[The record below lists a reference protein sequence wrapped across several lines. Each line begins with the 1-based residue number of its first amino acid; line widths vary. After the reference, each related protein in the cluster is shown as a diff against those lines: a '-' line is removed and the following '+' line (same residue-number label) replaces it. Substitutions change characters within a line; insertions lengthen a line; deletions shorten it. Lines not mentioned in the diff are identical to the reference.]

1 MKNDTKKVLIR
12 ATSLFVGSLAVYVSC
27 ELIKEYNK
35 TLKENDRLREYIAT
49 KLIKNN
55 QDCNIVLSNGKR
67 FTNNRI
73 VEKSVVPQIIKTY
86 EENEQEITEFDNG
99 WKMIRYKGGA

>member
-1 MKNDTKKVLIR
+1 MKNSTKKVLIR
-12 ATSLFVGSLAVYVSC
+12 ATSLFVGSLAAYVSC

-67 FTNNRI
+67 FINNRI

-99 WKMIRYKGGA
+99 WKMISYKGGA

>member
-1 MKNDTKKVLIR
+1 MKNSTKAILGIG
-12 ATSLFVGSLAVYVSC
+12 SLFIGSIVVYSGV

-35 TLKENDRLREYIAT
+35 ILKENDDLREYIAN

-67 FTNNRI
+67 FTNNNI
-73 VEKSVVPQIIKTY
+73 IEKSVVPQIIRTY
-86 EENEQEITEFDNG
+86 EKNEQEITEFDNG
-99 WKMIRYKGGA
+99 WKMVSYKGGA